1 MENHIESNKLDSL
14 MEQFMHE
21 NPYGDSRELAA
32 EQASTSCIIT
42 ATRPVCP
49 PPAT

>member
-32 EQASTSCIIT
+32 FMYNHGYEAGMSSTCNLM
-42 ATRPVCP
+42 
-49 PPAT
+49 